1 MSGYSFPAIWPTT
14 GPVMLQKAPQDNAA
28 PKRDCLEFITCRGGR
43 FYIAIDAGRPRPAGM
58 TYQEARSWAKFGTV
72 AFDTRPYSWNV
83 CATFCEPFPRCVRL
97 VSATRGTCFVELREG
112 APVPI
117 TLAELSAV
125 AVALPG
131 AWTPQGK
138 IVGTLEV

>member
-1 MSGYSFPAIWPTT
+1 MSGYIFPATWPTT
-14 GPVMLQKAPQDNAA
+14 GPVILQKAPCDNAS

-43 FYIAIDAGRPRPAGM
+43 FFVTVEPGRALPEAL

-72 AFDTRPYSWNV
+72 AFDTRPFSWNV
-83 CATFCEPFPRCVRL
+83 CATFYEPFPRCVRL
-97 VSATRGTCFVELREG
+97 VSAARGTCFVELREG
-112 APVPI
+112 APVPA

-125 AVALPG
+125 AVELPG